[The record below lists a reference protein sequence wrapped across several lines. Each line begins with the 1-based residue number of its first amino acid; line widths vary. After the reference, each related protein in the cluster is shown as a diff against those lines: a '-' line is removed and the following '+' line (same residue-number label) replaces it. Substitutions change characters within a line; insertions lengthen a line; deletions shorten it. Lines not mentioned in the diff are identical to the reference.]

1 MEELIDRI
9 ENKISELIQT
19 NEQLREKIRLLSSER
34 DQWVQECSL
43 HEQERQN
50 LNERLEKLLS
60 GLQEASR
67 EIALAQ
73 HQHHHH
79 IEIAGPLKEDEE
91 QLFSEMEMAA
101 ESEEHAHCHHHHH
114 GHHHHG

>member
-1 MEELIDRI
+1 MQELIDRI
-9 ENKISELIQT
+9 ENKIAEFIQT

-60 GLQEASR
+60 ALQEAGK
-67 EIALAQ
+67 EIALSQAQ
-73 HQHHHH
+73 QIKSLDHDK
-79 IEIAGPLKEDEE
+79 EDLELSEDEE
-91 QLFSEMEMAA
+91 K
-101 ESEEHAHCHHHHH
+101 EEQHHRHHHY
-114 GHHHHG
+114 GQI